1 MRMTPSLPERFRHWR
16 QREDR
21 REPVAVEVPP
31 DWHRANRIS
40 IYNEEAERIS
50 RFVMAYPNLETGGD
64 LFGFWTNSGA
74 PVVSYVIGPG
84 RYSRHCYASFYQD
97 AEWLQGSGTGLYDSH
112 GLQHI
117 GEWHSHHQLGLNQPS
132 AGDIH
137 TVVRGMAAKNWSK
150 FVLMIATRDA
160 RPGSPVVQSYYLV
173 TPIGD
178 YKPLRPRV
186 LPGGSPFR
194 TGAHDPREEPFE
206 GPAANRQQL
215 SGTPAHPRETRIG
228 RTDTGDYTRWER
240 RQQAKEPP
248 PERSA
253 LPRPPSGA
261 GEVVRL
267 GGERERGVGCA
278 AGPEQDGVA
287 EGGAASAQCSG
298 QAIAAGDT
306 AQQAHRNLAEHNN
319 SDSLPH
325 HGSAGGQEPPN
336 NQGADDERTA

>member
-1 MRMTPSLPERFRHWR
+1 MRMTRSLPERFRHWR

-21 REPVAVEVPP
+21 REPVAVEAPT

-40 IYNEEAERIS
+40 IYSEEAERIS

-97 AEWLQGSGTGLYDSH
+97 AEWLHDAGTGLYDRH

-132 AGDIH
+132 AGDIR
-137 TVVRGMAAKNWSK
+137 TVVRGMEAKNWSK

-160 RPGSPVVQSYYLV
+160 RPGSPVVQGYYLV
-173 TPIGD
+173 NPDGD

-194 TGAHDPREEPFE
+194 TGPHDTREEPLE
-206 GPAANRQQL
+206 GPAAHRQRR
-215 SGTPAHPRETRIG
+215 STPAHPRETRIG
-228 RTDTGDYTRWER
+228 RTYTGDFTRWEQ
-240 RQQAKEPP
+240 RQQAKEPRP
-248 PERSA
+248 VRNA
-253 LPRPPSGA
+253 LPTPPSGA

-267 GGERERGVGCA
+267 GGEREQSVGCA
-278 AGPEQDGVA
+278 AGPEQDGA
-287 EGGAASAQCSG
+287 AGGKAASAQFSG
-298 QAIAAGDT
+298 QATATGDT
-306 AQQAHRNLAEHNN
+306 AQQAHGNLAEHNN
-319 SDSLPH
+319 SKQLPH
-325 HGSAGGQEPPN
+325 HGGAGGQVPPH

>member
-1 MRMTPSLPERFRHWR
+1 MRMTRSLPERFRHWR

-21 REPVAVEVPP
+21 REPVAVEAPT

-64 LFGFWTNSGA
+64 LFGFWTNSGT

-97 AEWLQGSGTGLYDSH
+97 AEWLQGSGTGLYDRH

-132 AGDIH
+132 AGDIR
-137 TVVRGMAAKNWSK
+137 TVVRGMEAKNWSK

-173 TPIGD
+173 NPDGD

-194 TGAHDPREEPFE
+194 TGPHDTREEPLE
-206 GPAANRQQL
+206 GPPAHRRQMA
-215 SGTPAHPRETRIG
+215 GTPAHPRETRIG
-228 RTDTGDYTRWER
+228 RTDVEDYARWER
-240 RQQAKEPP
+240 TQQAMVPP
-248 PERSA
+248 PVPHA
-253 LPRPPSGA
+253 VPTPPSSA
-261 GEVVRL
+261 GEEIRP
-267 GGERERGVGCA
+267 GREREQRAGCA
-278 AGPEQDGVA
+278 ARLAPD
-287 EGGAASAQCSG
+287 GGAG
-298 QAIAAGDT
+298 GKAAGARCSRT
-306 AQQAHRNLAEHNN
+306 EQQARRNLADDHN
-319 SDSLPH
+319 SSPAPH
-325 HGSAGGQEPPN
+325 HGAGGQEPPN
-336 NQGADDERTA
+336 NEGADDERTA

>member
-1 MRMTPSLPERFRHWR
+1 MRMTRSLPERFRHWR

-21 REPVAVEVPP
+21 REPVAVEVPT

-97 AEWLQGSGTGLYDSH
+97 AEWLHDAGTGLYDRH

-132 AGDIH
+132 AGDIR
-137 TVVRGMAAKNWSK
+137 TVVRGMEAKNWSK

-173 TPIGD
+173 NPDGD

-194 TGAHDPREEPFE
+194 TEPHDTREEPLE
-206 GPAANRQQL
+206 GPAAHRRQMA
-215 SGTPAHPRETRIG
+215 GTPAHPRGTHIG
-228 RTDTGDYTRWER
+228 RTDVGER
-240 RQQAKEPP
+240 TKAQEQMPEARPALPLPP
-248 PERSA
+248 PT
-253 LPRPPSGA
+253 PPGSA
-261 GEVVRL
+261 GEEARPRRE
-267 GGERERGVGCA
+267 GEQSVGCT
-278 AGPEQDGVA
+278 AGPEQDGA
-287 EGGAASAQCSG
+287 AGGKAASAQFSG
-298 QAIAAGDT
+298 QATATGDT
-306 AQQAHRNLAEHNN
+306 ARQAHGNLAEHNN
-319 SDSLPH
+319 SNPLPH
-325 HGSAGGQEPPN
+325 HGSAGGQVPPHN
-336 NQGADDERTA
+336 EGADDERTA